1 MDLIIFL
8 FVGAICFPAGMKIL
22 SSEERNKVFN
32 RYHIEVEDVKKY
44 NKACGWLV
52 IGFGVVAELTMLC
65 AYALGGRR
73 ADIVP
78 RKYHSGLVQYPS
90 HSGADPGGNNCHE
103 NLWDNREENVK
114 KRLKSVI
121 KRCRRT

>member
-52 IGFGVVAELTMLC
+52 IGFGVAAELTLYLGSIIQGWYSIFLTVGLILEAIIVMKIYGIIEKKML
-65 AYALGGRR
+65 
-73 ADIVP
+73 
-78 RKYHSGLVQYPS
+78 
-90 HSGADPGGNNCHE
+90 
-103 NLWDNREENVK
+103 K
-114 KRLKSVI
+114 KD
-121 KRCRRT
+121 